1 MNDWPCFMNYSCV
14 SGSGA
19 RVTLAVSS
27 QFLFGCQVGP
37 RRCLLAVHSSLPVAS
52 APLLLV
58 LLFHRLFCPVV
69 SGFFL
74 SYPFSLIL
82 LVPFVWGGGGGEGV
96 SPLICCDSCH
106 CEAPTEFLPWFPAP
120 HKPKKWC

>member
-69 SGFFL
+69 SGFFFL
-74 SYPFSLIL
+74 IRSRSFCWSLL
-82 LVPFVWGGGGGEGV
+82 FGGERGF
-96 SPLICCDSCH
+96 PL
-106 CEAPTEFLPWFPAP
+106 
-120 HKPKKWC
+120 